1 MIRFENVSKRFGGVS
16 ALSDVTFEV
25 KDGEFVFLIGPSG
38 AGKTTLL
45 RLLIRDIVPTKGK
58 VHVGQ
63 WEINVL
69 PASKVHLLRRH
80 VGVVFQD
87 FKLLTD
93 RTVYENIA
101 IGLEI
106 FGKPS
111 QDVKKRVTE
120 VAELVGLVDKQN
132 LFPLQLSAGEMQRT
146 SIARAL
152 VGGPKVLLADEPTGN
167 LDPETAWE
175 ILKLFGEANSQ
186 GTMVIMATHNA
197 GIVDTLH
204 KRVIALDR
212 GSVVRDE
219 EKGSYKPTSAKIKKN
234 HGNR

>member
-1 MIRFENVSKRFGGVS
+1 MGSQKYRG
-16 ALSDVTFEV
+16 
-25 KDGEFVFLIGPSG
+25 
-38 AGKTTLL
+38 
-45 RLLIRDIVPTKGK
+45 
-58 VHVGQ
+58 
-63 WEINVL
+63 
-69 PASKVHLLRRH
+69 
-80 VGVVFQD
+80 
-87 FKLLTD
+87 
-93 RTVYENIA
+93 A